1 MGSESE
7 ADVGALGSMEGI
19 GKGVVVAVS
28 GKDRDVLFTARSQN
42 SWARDCAESCS
53 FGQTS
58 SMQATIWEVNNSV
71 AFVDPQ

>member
-19 GKGVVVAVS
+19 GKGVVVALS
-28 GKDRDVLFTARSQN
+28 GNEREVLFAARSQN

-58 SMQATIWEVNNSV
+58 SMQATICKVNSSV